1 MKPYVI
7 INAAMTVDGK
17 IDTYERKGAAI
28 SSPEDRRRVLELRAS
43 VDAVLVGGNTLNS
56 ENPKLTVKDPQLAQ
70 QRLAAGLPENPAKVG
85 IVTRAAL
92 DPDGDFIR
100 VGPARRI
107 VFTTPQTEA
116 AQVAMLESTG
126 VEVFVHD
133 GPRVSLGLGLETL
146 ARLGLKRVMLEGGGT
161 LIAEFIRLGLA
172 DELRVYLAPKLFGG
186 ENAPTLVAGGGWNE
200 SEAKRLALVDARVFD
215 SAGGVLLHYLL
226 QK

>member
-17 IDTYERKGAAI
+17 IDTYERKGAEI
-28 SSPEDRRRVLELRAS
+28 SSAEDKRRVLELRAS

-56 ENPKLTVKDPQLAQ
+56 ENPKLTVKDPQLAEK
-70 QRLAAGLPENPAKVG
+70 RLAAGLPENPAKVG
-85 IVTRAAL
+85 IVTRAEL
-92 DPDGDFIR
+92 DPDGDFIKT
-100 VGPARRI
+100 GPARRI
-107 VFTTPQTEA
+107 VFTTPKTDS
-116 AQVAMLESTG
+116 AQRAMLAAAG

-133 GPRVSLGLGLETL
+133 GSRVDLDVALETL
-146 ARLGLKRVMLEGGGT
+146 DSLGLKRVMLEGGGT
-161 LIAEFIRLGLA
+161 LIAEFLRLGLA

-186 ENAPTLVAGGGWNE
+186 ENAPTLVAGGGWDA
-200 SEAKRLALVDARVFD
+200 SGAKRLALVDARVLD